1 MFMIVLF
8 LLSNPITTSPA
19 VPFYCRR
26 FKGDCSVR
34 RDSICCR
41 EENIATT
48 ERETQA
54 EELNKDEDS
63 EDNLIASPSIIEE
76 VVVAAPNET
85 LAQNNLIIAST
96 TSKPGRPIPRFC
108 KLLKFDC
115 KKRSNPI
122 CCKDVVDK
130 VIQIE
135 LVQENGKGKES
146 ETDAESTGTI
156 IEVKSN
162 NGKDDDNAKREE
174 AKQNDNLLE
183 NFTRK
188 KSFTPTKHKN
198 NYAFQQS
205 SLKFSKRPSLYSSG
219 KSPLCKIV
227 NCSKAYNKKHKCCR
241 EEVKQKRIEKL
252 ANTVG
257 AKIISEKEFTAKN
270 ESEKQEEI
278 NTEAESRSNS
288 VENVESIT
296 GTKITPIISQKA
308 HTEHENNKA
317 DIKPEL
323 DQMPLEEIK
332 TLLPKEEETKNLNE
346 TKKEKLGES
355 LSELNNGSTDIM
367 DEETTTK
374 IAENLYEG
382 INKDSTTRT
391 IQQVN
396 PLENN
401 KSDENQNSPQN
412 RSVKVE
418 DDIINPQAVIN
429 DNNEDTTVIETTE
442 TEYYQNTEIA
452 VTETMETETST
463 VEQEQNTLQGIRIE
477 DEPSLFDSIMFQLL
491 NYNISNLDTSDDH
504 PTAFT
509 EIFTANKSQEN
520 TTLFENFQTTKM
532 SDSEPKNASSE
543 VFDQIQADTYEN
555 ETISPLFEEITETGE
570 ETDAHYDEST
580 STEKASSLQLVFSE
594 PFETLDGN
602 NSVHGLNESESD
614 EGLLSAHD
622 NKEKIAIDE
631 KEYALEEEEELLEV
645 DSSNKVYGDKNVSKK
660 ISSHPGNLVPSY
672 PVKNNNKPA
681 PYTVISL
688 PGYSNL
694 RQPFV
699 LQYPGLV
706 TATITRVSKSVSW

>member
-1 MFMIVLF
+1 
-8 LLSNPITTSPA
+8 
-19 VPFYCRR
+19 
-26 FKGDCSVR
+26 
-34 RDSICCR
+34 
-41 EENIATT
+41 
-48 ERETQA
+48 
-54 EELNKDEDS
+54 
-63 EDNLIASPSIIEE
+63 
-76 VVVAAPNET
+76 
-85 LAQNNLIIAST
+85 
-96 TSKPGRPIPRFC
+96 
-108 KLLKFDC
+108 
-115 KKRSNPI
+115 
-122 CCKDVVDK
+122 
-130 VIQIE
+130 
-135 LVQENGKGKES
+135 
-146 ETDAESTGTI
+146 
-156 IEVKSN
+156 
-162 NGKDDDNAKREE
+162 
-174 AKQNDNLLE
+174 
-183 NFTRK
+183 
-188 KSFTPTKHKN
+188 
-198 NYAFQQS
+198 
-205 SLKFSKRPSLYSSG
+205 
-219 KSPLCKIV
+219 
-227 NCSKAYNKKHKCCR
+227 
-241 EEVKQKRIEKL
+241 
-252 ANTVG
+252 
-257 AKIISEKEFTAKN
+257 
-270 ESEKQEEI
+270 
-278 NTEAESRSNS
+278 
-288 VENVESIT
+288 
-296 GTKITPIISQKA
+296 
-308 HTEHENNKA
+308 
-317 DIKPEL
+317 
-323 DQMPLEEIK
+323 
-332 TLLPKEEETKNLNE
+332 
-346 TKKEKLGES
+346 
-355 LSELNNGSTDIM
+355 
-367 DEETTTK
+367 
-374 IAENLYEG
+374 
-382 INKDSTTRT
+382 
-391 IQQVN
+391 
-396 PLENN
+396 LENN

-602 NSVHGLNESESD
+602 NSVHGLDESESD

>member
-8 LLSNPITTSPA
+8 LLSNPTTTSPA

-26 FKGDCSVR
+26 FKADCSVR

-48 ERETQA
+48 ERETEA
-54 EELNKDEDS
+54 EELKKDEDS
-63 EDNLIASPSIIEE
+63 EDNLVASPSIIEE

-135 LVQENGKGKES
+135 LVQKNEKSKES
-146 ETDAESTGTI
+146 ETDAGSTEAI

-162 NGKDDDNAKREE
+162 NGQDDDNAKREE
-174 AKQNDNLLE
+174 AKQNDNFLE

-198 NYAFQQS
+198 NYAFQPS

-346 TKKEKLGES
+346 PKKEKLGES

-491 NYNISNLDTSDDH
+491 HYNISNLETSDDH

-509 EIFTANKSQEN
+509 EIFTANESHEN
-520 TTLFENFQTTKM
+520 TTLFENFYTTNM
-532 SDSEPKNASSE
+532 SDSKPKNASSR

-555 ETISPLFEEITETGE
+555 ETISTLFEEITETVE

-631 KEYALEEEEELLEV
+631 NEYALEEEEELLEV

-660 ISSHPGNLVPSY
+660 ITSHPGNLVPSY
-672 PVKNNNKPA
+672 PVKNNNQPA